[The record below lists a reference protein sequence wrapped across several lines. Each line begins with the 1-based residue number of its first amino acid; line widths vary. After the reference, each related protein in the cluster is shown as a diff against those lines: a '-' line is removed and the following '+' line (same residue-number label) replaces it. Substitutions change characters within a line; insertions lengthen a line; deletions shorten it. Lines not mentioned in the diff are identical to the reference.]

1 MAKTKSA
8 RKNARQAER
17 RAAVN
22 KARESRVKTF
32 LKKVE
37 TAIAA
42 GNKAQAQEAFKAAQ
56 PVLMRGVGQKVVHKN
71 MVARKLSRLSARI
84 KAL

>member
-17 RAAVN
+17 RTAVT
-22 KARESRVKTF
+22 RDSRVKSTM
-32 LKKVE
+32 KKVE
-37 TAIAA
+37 AAIAS
-42 GNKAQAQEAFKAAQ
+42 GNKQQAQEAFKAAQ

-71 MVARKLSRLSARI
+71 LVARKLSRLSARI